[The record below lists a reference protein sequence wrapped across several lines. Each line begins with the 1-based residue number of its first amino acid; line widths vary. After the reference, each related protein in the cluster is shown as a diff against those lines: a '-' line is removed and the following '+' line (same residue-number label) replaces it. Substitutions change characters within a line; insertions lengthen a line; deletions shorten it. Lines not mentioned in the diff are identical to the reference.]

1 MKFIDASAAV
11 AILAN
16 EPQHSA
22 VLRCLDEATEL
33 VTSPL
38 AVFEILAA
46 MRRRRAQSAE
56 TSAEQVRSFLETAGI
71 SVVPITETDG
81 QAALAAFA
89 RFGKG
94 QGHPAQLNMGDCFA
108 YACARTREVPLL
120 VAGNELPQTD
130 IAAALA

>member
-1 MKFIDASAAV
+1 MFVDASAAV

-16 EPQHSA
+16 EPQRSA

-38 AVFEILAA
+38 AVFEIVAA
-46 MRRRRAQSAE
+46 MTRRRAQSAE
-56 TSAEQVRSFLETAGI
+56 TSAEQVRVFLETAGI
-71 SVVPITETDG
+71 SVVPITETEG

-94 QGHPAQLNMGDCFA
+94 QGHPAQLNMADCFA
-108 YACARTREVPLL
+108 YACARTRDVPLL
-120 VAGNELPQTD
+120 FVGKDFTQTD
-130 IAAALA
+130 IAAALT